1 MIDFK
6 YSNVYSRAN
15 AAAYK
20 APDGNIYISVA
31 IHPFDARDSVIRCSA
46 RYLPGEGRKAAM
58 DFQAIVTGEFDLRER
73 FGPASIPAGAK
84 MLALC
89 GVNPI
94 LRRED
99 LHPALEEGAVLLDR
113 DFTEAFD
120 FEGEQP
126 MGIPVC
132 PRL

>member
-15 AAAYK
+15 IAAYK
-20 APDGNIYISVA
+20 TLDGSIYISAA
-31 IHPFDARDSVIRCSA
+31 IYPFDARDSVIRCSA

-58 DFQAIVTGEFDLRER
+58 DFQAIVTEEFDLRER
-73 FGPASIPAGAK
+73 FGSVSIPADAK

-89 GVNPI
+89 GVNPV

-113 DFTEAFD
+113 DFAEAFD
-120 FEGEQP
+120 FEGEQSI
-126 MGIPVC
+126 GIPIC

>member
-6 YSNVYSRAN
+6 NSNVYSRAN
-15 AAAYK
+15 AAAFK

-113 DFTEAFD
+113 DFAEAFD
-120 FEGEQP
+120 FEGEQS